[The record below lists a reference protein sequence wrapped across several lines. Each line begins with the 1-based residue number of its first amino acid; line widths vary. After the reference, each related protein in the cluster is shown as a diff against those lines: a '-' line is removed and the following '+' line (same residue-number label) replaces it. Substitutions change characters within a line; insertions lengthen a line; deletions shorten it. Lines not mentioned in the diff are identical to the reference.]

1 MIIFDYPA
9 FTLPMKHTLT
19 IYLFVVLSLI
29 LKITDPAFS
38 QQIIFNK
45 VIPPDGKTF
54 DFVTGITQDA
64 DGFMWYSTKKGLY
77 SYDGNNMTSYKNN
90 PLNPNSIMSNLL
102 ESVYADTNGNI
113 WIGSL
118 GKGLD
123 LFEPESGIFTHF
135 HHDSNDPA
143 SLGNDTVTSILRDEQ
158 GTLWIGTHGGLDQFD
173 PETNK
178 FSHYR
183 NKANDTTSISD
194 NQVRTIYEDRQGT
207 LWIGT
212 GSPYPND
219 GGGPENGG
227 LNRMNN
233 KTGTFTRYLHD
244 PNNIHSLISNKV
256 SAILEDNQGVLWI
269 GTARNGLHKMNRQ
282 QETFDRIVY
291 DPAHPEKLSG
301 PAINKET
308 SAYEH
313 ITFFTQD
320 AAGSY
325 WFGTVD
331 AGLYYFNPAI
341 GKIVNYKRIENSSS
355 EFIDYGAFRA
365 FTSRDRI
372 LWIGGTQG
380 NIYHIDPLRK
390 EIPHTLISGA
400 PVNSFYE
407 DSNGVFWMG
416 TARELIKS
424 DGDKGVVKRYVIDI
438 NPDNPDDNFIYTVYG
453 DHQGNIWVGSVS
465 GLNLLDKKNEK
476 FIRYKNDPKNKSSLS
491 NNNVISMCE
500 DREANFWIGTFRGL
514 NLLDRETGLF
524 TQYFM
529 NPADTSRFGLNI
541 VTSVLEDKTGKMWVS
556 SWNGAGVYQFSRENK
571 KFKNYLKGS
580 SIMCTYEDADG
591 VLWIG
596 GSDGLYKF
604 NNDIDNF
611 IRYSD
616 SGSPAG
622 ISDVLSIV
630 EDNQKYLWIGT
641 SDGIV
646 RLNPQRNETSKY
658 GKNYGIGENTLTFG
672 SCCKKLNGAIYFGDA
687 TGYFSFS
694 PVELI
699 QNFKAPEIVFTGF
712 RLADHIV
719 KPGDGGP
726 LNGRLSK
733 LPGIRL
739 RYDQNVFSFDFA
751 AIDYANPEE
760 NRLIYFLENYDNN
773 WHQSS
778 SEQRAYFFNIPPGK
792 YIFRVKAVNSYGIW
806 AEKKID
812 VIIMPPWWGTWWAY
826 CIYGMLFIAAIFGI
840 DRFQRRR
847 LLQAE
852 KERNRERE
860 LTQAKEIEKAYTD
873 LKATQ
878 AQLIQSEKMAS
889 LGELTAGIAHEI
901 QNPLNFV
908 NNFSEVNIELIGELK
923 EEINR
928 GKQEEVNAIADYIAL
943 NEQKI
948 NFHGKRADAIVKG
961 MLQHSRSS
969 NGQKSPTDINLLADE
984 FLRLS
989 YHGLRA
995 KDKSFNAEFITDL
1008 DNSLPKINV
1017 IAQDIGRVLLN
1028 LINNAFYAVS
1038 EKKKHMPGDQDFKPT
1053 VTVITKKDNNKVEIR
1068 VMDNGNGIPPD
1079 VMDKIFQPFFT
1090 TKPAGQGTGLGLSL
1104 SYDIITKGHGGEIK
1118 VETKEGEGTVFII
1131 HLIV

>member
-1 MIIFDYPA
+1 MCIK
-9 FTLPMKHTLT
+9 TNL
-19 IYLFVVLSLI
+19 
-29 LKITDPAFS
+29 AFS

-45 VIPPDGKTF
+45 ILPPDGKTF
-54 DFVTGITQDA
+54 EFVTGITQDA
-64 DGFMWYSTKKGLY
+64 NGFMWYSSKKGLY
-77 SYDGNNMTSYKNN
+77 SYDGNHITSFKNN
-90 PLNPNSIMSNLL
+90 PLNPNSILSNLL
-102 ESVYADTNGNI
+102 ESVYADSNGNI

-123 LFEPESGIFTHF
+123 RFDPESGIFTHF
-135 HHDSNDPA
+135 HHDPSDPA
-143 SLGNDTVTSILRDEQ
+143 SLSNDTVTAILRDKH

-173 PETNK
+173 PITNK

-183 NKANDTTSISD
+183 YKADDPASLSS

-219 GGGPENGG
+219 GGGPEDGG
-227 LNRMNN
+227 LNRMNH

-244 PNNIHSLISNKV
+244 PTNIHSLVNNKV
-256 SAILEDNQGVLWI
+256 STIFEDNQGVLWI
-269 GTARNGLHKMNRQ
+269 GTAGNGLHKMNRQ
-282 QETFDRIVY
+282 KETFERLAF
-291 DPAHPEKLSG
+291 DPEHPEKLSG

-308 SAYEH
+308 STYEH
-313 ITFFTQD
+313 ITFFIQD

-325 WFGTVD
+325 WFGTAD
-331 AGLYYFNPAI
+331 AGLYYFNPGI
-341 GKIVNYKRIENSSS
+341 GKIVNYKGSEHSSS
-355 EFIDYGAFRA
+355 EFIDNGAFKA
-365 FTSRDRI
+365 FASRDNI

-380 NIYHIDPLRK
+380 NIYHVDPLRK
-390 EIPHTLISGA
+390 EIPHTLISSA

-407 DSNGVFWMG
+407 DPNGAFWIG

-424 DGDKGVVKRYVIDI
+424 DKDKVILNRYVIES
-438 NPDNPDDNFIYTVYG
+438 NPVTAYENQIYTITG
-453 DHQGNIWVGSVS
+453 DHKGNMWVGSVS
-465 GLNLLDKKNEK
+465 GLGMWDQKTEK
-476 FIRYKNDPKNKSSLS
+476 FIRYKNEPKNINSLS
-491 NNNVISMCE
+491 NNDVISIYE
-500 DREANFWIGTFRGL
+500 DSETNFWIGTFRGL
-514 NLLDRETGLF
+514 NLLDRKTGSF

-529 NPADTSRFGLNI
+529 NPADTFYFGLNV
-541 VTSVLEDKTGKMWVS
+541 VTSVLEDKTGKMWIA
-556 SWNGAGVYQFSRENK
+556 SWNGSGVYLFNRENK
-571 KFKNYLKGS
+571 KFKSFLKGS
-580 SIMCTYEDADG
+580 SIMKIYEDADG
-591 VLWIG
+591 VLWAG
-596 GSDGLYKF
+596 GIDGLYKY
-604 NNDIDNF
+604 NSDIDNF

-622 ISDVLSIV
+622 ISDVFSIV
-630 EDNQKYLWIGT
+630 EDDQKYLWLGT

-658 GKNYGIGENTLTFG
+658 GKNYGIGDNTLVYG
-672 SCCKKLNGAIYFGDA
+672 SSYKRLNGDICFGDA

-699 QNFKAPEIVFTGF
+699 RNLKAPEIVFSGF
-712 RLADHIV
+712 RLADKIV

-726 LNGRLSK
+726 VNVSLSQQ
-733 LPGIRL
+733 PEIRL
-739 RYDQNVFSFDFA
+739 RYDQDVFSFDFA

-773 WHQSS
+773 WCQAS
-778 SEQRAYFFNIPPGK
+778 SEQRAYYFNIPPGK
-792 YIFRVKAVNSYGIW
+792 YAFRVKAVNSYGVW

-826 CIYGMLFIAAIFGI
+826 CIYGFLFIAAAFGI
-840 DRFQRRR
+840 DRYMRRR

-852 KERNRERE
+852 KERSRDRE
-860 LTQAKEIEKAYTD
+860 LSQAKEIEKAYTE

-878 AQLIQSEKMAS
+878 TQLIQSEKMAS

-908 NNFSEVNIELIGELK
+908 NNFSEVNIELISELK
-923 EEINR
+923 EEITK
-928 GKQEEVNAIADYIAL
+928 GKLEEVKAIADDIEQ

-961 MLQHSRSS
+961 MLQHSRIS
-969 NGQKSPTDINLLADE
+969 NGQKSLTDINSLADE

-989 YHGLRA
+989 FHGLRA
-995 KDKSFNAEFITDL
+995 KDKSFSADFKMDLAE
-1008 DNSLPKINV
+1008 NLPKINV
-1017 IAQDIGRVLLN
+1017 IAQDIGRVMLN

-1038 EKKKHMPGDQDFKPT
+1038 EKKKLLPDDQDYKPT
-1053 VTVITKKDNNKVEIR
+1053 VIVSTKKSNDKAEIR
-1068 VMDNGNGIPPD
+1068 VMDNGNGIPD
-1079 VMDKIFQPFFT
+1079 NVLEKIFQPFFT

-1104 SYDIITKGHGGEIK
+1104 SYDIIKAHGGELK
-1118 VETKEGEGTVFII
+1118 VETKDGEGTVFII
-1131 HLIV
+1131 NLTV